1 MLIKQF
7 LGAYNH
13 LNMRNNIYKIFI
25 LVLMSINAFGQ
36 SPDWSVNENSFQYT
50 MSIEGFINVDGK
62 TLSNV
67 NDKVAAFVN
76 GECRGSARLLYVPAE
91 KKYIAY
97 LTVFANV
104 DSEVISFKIYDS
116 ATNSIK
122 NVEKTKV
129 FENNKHF
136 GNLFQAYSFASPSLN
151 SSAEIVDFKFKDLK
165 VIDKTAVGSQLTL
178 FVDKNTNVSAL
189 NGIFELSLGAKLFVG
204 TINQVSG
211 SNTIDFKN
219 PVEFQVLSEDQSVL
233 KKWTVIVKIGTAKFY
248 KKDAVCYA
256 GGIIK
261 VLYDDNNATVTLSKN
276 GKLITSQKVT
286 NGETIFNN
294 LEVGAYVIN
303 VGGMNKEVSI
313 KQKN

>member
-1 MLIKQF
+1 MDDLVSKGVTEPYRMFTSRAEYRLSLREDNADSRLSEKAHSLGLLSDNQWTTFSKKQETVSQYKET
-7 LGAYNH
+7 LKNTWIH
-13 LNMRNNIYKIFI
+13 PNMY
-25 LVLMSINAFGQ
+25 
-36 SPDWSVNENSFQYT
+36 
-50 MSIEGFINVDGK
+50 
-62 TLSNV
+62 
-67 NDKVAAFVN
+67 
-76 GECRGSARLLYVPAE
+76 
-91 KKYIAY
+91 
-97 LTVFANV
+97 
-104 DSEVISFKIYDS
+104 
-116 ATNSIK
+116 
-122 NVEKTKV
+122 
-129 FENNKHF
+129 
-136 GNLFQAYSFASPSLN
+136 
-151 SSAEIVDFKFKDLK
+151 SAEEVASLKFSLSHETSLESLVKRPDFKFKDLK

-261 VLYDDNNATVTLSKN
+261 VLYDDNNATATLSKN